1 MAGSLIAATYARDL
15 TPLSAGGQ
23 PVAQAWAQI
32 DAYLRR
38 ARSPAHA
45 LLFAEPTFDAEAGRT
60 DWYSGLDAQPQPLE
74 ALAEADRA
82 AVLATLDALRR
93 DIEAEAEA
101 LAASARPGEAALGEL
116 LRLALR
122 IPATGVVRAVGTQP
136 MLFGWGHEQG
146 GQSVTPEALVR
157 LVAAPPAPPAPP
169 PPPPAALP
177 HPLSPPPARGS
188 LRWLWAALLGLLLLL
203 LILLL
208 LLDPFGWFRVPPLQ
222 CIVPRE
228 QLGLLE
234 EQRTAQRTEEALRNE
249 LARLRLE
256 LGARRLACPPPPA
269 AAAPPRPTPPTP
281 PPPQR
286 AETPPPPPPPRP
298 NQDVERAERERARE
312 GRMQIILAWDDTNDL
327 DLAVRCPSGE
337 LIDFTNRRGCGGE
350 LDVDRNS
357 PDSGP
362 RTRSPVENIAWG
374 SEPGPGRYTVI
385 VTHFARQGGPPAS
398 DFRVT
403 VRMTGQPDRT
413 YTGRVAETQRATV
426 TTIDWPP
433 AGRR

>member
-38 ARSPAHA
+38 ARGPAHA
-45 LLFAEPTFDAEAGRT
+45 ALFAEPTFDAEAGRT
-60 DWYSGLDAQPQPLE
+60 DWYAGPDGAPQPLE
-74 ALAEADRA
+74 ALDEAARA
-82 AVLATLDALRR
+82 AVLARLDALRR
-93 DIEAEAEA
+93 DIEAEAAA
-101 LAASARPGEAALGEL
+101 LAASPRPGEAALGEL
-116 LRLALR
+116 LALALR
-122 IPATGVVRAVGTQP
+122 IPATGFVRAVGTQP
-136 MLFGWGHEQG
+136 VLFGWGHEQG
-146 GQSVTPEALVR
+146 GRSVTPEALVR
-157 LVAAPPAPPAPP
+157 LVAAPTAPP
-169 PPPPAALP
+169 PPPAPVAAVAEAAA
-177 HPLSPPPARGS
+177 PPPRGS
-188 LRWLWAALLGLLLLL
+188 LRWLWAALLALLLLL

-256 LGARRLACPPPPA
+256 LGARRLACPAPPA
-269 AAAPPRPTPPTP
+269 PPAPAPRPTPP
-281 PPPQR
+281 QR
-286 AETPPPPPPPRP
+286 TETAPPPPPPRP

-327 DLAVRCPSGE
+327 DLAVRCPDGA
-337 LIDFTNRRGCGGE
+337 LIDFTNRRACGGE

-362 RTRSPVENIAWG
+362 RTRSPVENVAWG

-413 YTGRVAETQRATV
+413 YAGRVAETQRVTV